1 MLHVQNCIS
10 NIWIVIGFNK
20 GLISRVFWKCFLLN
34 FHIFSSGYKGLLRV
48 VCLFV
53 YLFVFKS
60 EIEREREEK
69 GMISV
74 PLKKYI

>member
-1 MLHVQNCIS
+1 MF
-10 NIWIVIGFNK
+10 G
-20 GLISRVFWKCFLLN
+20 KCFLLN
-34 FHIFSSGYKGLLRV
+34 FHIFSSGYKGFLRV

-53 YLFVFKS
+53 CLFVFKS
-60 EIEREREEK
+60 EREREKEKEREREREEK